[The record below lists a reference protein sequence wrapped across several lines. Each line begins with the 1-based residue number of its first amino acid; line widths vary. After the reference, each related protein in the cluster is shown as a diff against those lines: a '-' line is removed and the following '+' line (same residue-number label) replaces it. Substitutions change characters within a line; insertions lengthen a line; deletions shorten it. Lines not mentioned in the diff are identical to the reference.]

1 MRVLLLGSIHRTQST
16 VQPSLFI
23 PPHLMTCMKL
33 LASSIPGRESAKSV
47 SSSFAR
53 PLSPAARVRHTRF
66 IVQLIYS
73 TVESDQINRI
83 PRLVFLLG
91 LSPKS
96 SFGISSASKTVGSI
110 SCQHA
115 SVCVCAC
122 VREGAPEITY
132 THHGIEITY
141 THHGIEIVE
150 AFNLSRI
157 FGKLL
162 IKCVGYIVGG
172 VSGDEENAVSLLGQ
186 QDSKAT
192 AV

>member
-53 PLSPAARVRHTRF
+53 PLSPAARVRHTRL

-73 TVESDQINRI
+73 TVESDQINKI

-132 THHGIEITY
+132 THHGIEI
-141 THHGIEIVE
+141 VE